1 MLEWLV
7 SSHGDVVPLVL
18 RLTLAVV
25 MFAHGAQKVL
35 GWFGGSGLRGTLD
48 FLRKS
53 GVPSPVAVL
62 TIMAEFLG
70 PLGLAVGLLTRV
82 AALGI
87 AAVMLGAI
95 LTVHRERFFMNWY
108 GNEQVEGFEYHVL
121 AIGLAVALVLNGA
134 GEWSLDALI
143 AGHLGT
149 ALS

>member
-87 AAVMLGAI
+87 GVVMLVAI
-95 LTVHRERFFMNWY
+95 FTVHKQHGFFMNWY
-108 GNEQVEGFEYHVL
+108 GTQQGEGFEFHLL
-121 AIGLAVALVLNGA
+121 ALGIAIALVIGGA
-134 GEWSLDALI
+134 GQWSLDA
-143 AGHLGT
+143 
-149 ALS
+149 